1 MNCDFVS
8 LRGTSNYRQKIV
20 VVTGD
25 FIQDKKSV
33 TVLSLVRGIMLKN
46 KRLRLELR
54 GEFML
59 QNKSLCVGENIMLL
73 N

>member
-1 MNCDFVS
+1 M
-8 LRGTSNYRQKIV
+8 
-20 VVTGD
+20 TGD

-59 QNKSLCVGENIMLL
+59 QNKRLCVGENIMLL